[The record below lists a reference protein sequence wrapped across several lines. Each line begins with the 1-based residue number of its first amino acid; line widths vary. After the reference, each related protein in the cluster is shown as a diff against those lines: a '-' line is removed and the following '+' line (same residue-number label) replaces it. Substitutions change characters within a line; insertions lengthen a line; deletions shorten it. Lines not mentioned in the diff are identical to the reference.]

1 MPIQI
6 IFVRFLQ
13 IRINIMLY
21 LCKIIPFTNNNYHET
36 SIVCAIIALRRA

>member
-6 IFVRFLQ
+6 IFVRFFFFFT
-13 IRINIMLY
+13 NIMLY